1 MARKRKNAVL
11 SHNGLPAP
19 GAARLV
25 ARSDAPAR
33 LPAVPAGV
41 PEAAATVL
49 RTACELLWR
58 SYLCYRIARSPGA
71 VPEAGGDRLV
81 DPWWRERPE
90 SPTFALGLGLRHPDR
105 CVERQAALCFKQ
117 IGGLTSKTGG
127 RLPDGRTW
135 DDYRT
140 SGAAGVAGA

>member
-71 VPEAGGDRLV
+71 VPEAGAVIVGGESG
-81 DPWWRERPE
+81 PNHRP
-90 SPTFALGLGLRHPDR
+90 FGLGLGLRHPDR
-105 CVERQAALCFKQ
+105 CVERQVALRFKQ
-117 IGGLTSKTGG
+117 IGGLTSKAGG